1 MKLGPALISVV
12 CLFSL
17 GSASAKTIQ
26 VAPPAGDPAVDL
38 VSIDTALSL
47 AGPGDVIQF
56 DQGTYVIG
64 RPWPGTE
71 VQIERLTLVGHPD
84 GTTLRGG
91 PVIDYSNPQAF
102 AFRAPKQTVR
112 RLRFESFAWALE
124 LGDYP
129 ALYGGYVV
137 EDCVFETMVGGFSA
151 LTGGELTVVRNNA
164 FINCAIGFWAMG
176 SDARF
181 SANVF
186 TVPNPSSIP
195 LEHRAWLAAGVYAT
209 DYLHPC
215 ENLRFEDNSVIGLPD
230 GFPVYCF
237 PGAVCRNIVI
247 ADNTCTSMTRRDPAD
262 VGSLV
267 LIWALEPLVFENL
280 TISGNTL
287 QGSDGWL
294 GVLSNGGAGIKVL
307 NNTFRDLPNGVGV
320 VLDLG
325 SDGSAVQGNTFE
337 NVNYEEVVVL
347 SNDNLVVTESPD
359 DEVLNLGKGNR
370 VVGRTLRDE
379 RSQGLLRALAA
390 HSKAVEKL
398 LRSAR

>member
-1 MKLGPALISVV
+1 MKLRTGFIF
-12 CLFSL
+12 CLFFL

-26 VAPPAGDPAVDL
+26 VAPPAGDSAVDL
-38 VSIDTALSL
+38 ASVDAALSV

-56 DQGTYVIG
+56 DHGTYVIG

-71 VQIERLTLVGHPD
+71 IRIERLTLLGHPN

-91 PVIDYSNPQAF
+91 EVIDYGNPLGF
-102 AFRAPKQTVR
+102 ALRSPKQTVR
-112 RLRFESFAWALE
+112 GLRFESFAWALE
-124 LGDYP
+124 VGDYL
-129 ALYGGYVV
+129 AELGGYLV
-137 EDCVFETMVGGFSA
+137 EDCVFDTVFGGFPT
-151 LTGGELTVVRNNA
+151 LTGGDLTVVRNNT

-186 TVPNPSSIP
+186 TAPNPSSIP
-195 LEHRAWLAAGVYAT
+195 IEHRVWQAAGVYAT

-215 ENLRFEDNSVIGLPD
+215 VNLRFENNSVIGLPD

-237 PGAVCRNIVI
+237 PGAVCRNIMI

-267 LIWALEPLVFENL
+267 SIWALEPLVFENL

-294 GVLSNGGAGIKVL
+294 GVLSSGGTGIRVL
-307 NNTFRDLPNGVGV
+307 NNTFRDMPNGVGV

-325 SDGSAVQGNTFE
+325 SDGSAVHGNTFE
-337 NVNYEEVVVL
+337 NVNYEEVIVL

-359 DEVLNLGKGNR
+359 DEVLDLGEGNR

-379 RSQGLLRALAA
+379 RSQGLLQALAA
-390 HSKAVEKL
+390 RSKAVEKL
-398 LRSAR
+398 WRSAR